1 MPLYIVAMICLVG
14 LHQPTCASHAPPD
27 SLYRSQPQQS
37 ISAYLGTTGPGLVY
51 NCVLSQSNR
60 LILRIGG
67 QYAAYRQT
75 VRLRAASDSYI
86 QIKPDITI
94 GQALASLKWHPF
106 PKSSFFVTGGVGYT
120 WHPDMRFMLQAENK
134 LDLDGLVMTPEDV
147 GTVDIG
153 FRWHPV
159 VGYLGWGFGR
169 SLPNK
174 RFGVGV
180 EMGVFY
186 LGKPSVNL
194 DYEGF
199 LETTTI
205 DEQVPIVERNL
216 SNYRYLPTLNLTF
229 SYTLTNPGK
238 RTQSV
243 N

>member
-1 MPLYIVAMICLVG
+1 MTYLVG
-14 LHQPTCASHAPPD
+14 FNQPAFATHVPPD
-27 SLYRSQPQQS
+27 SLRRVQPQQS
-37 ISAYLGTTGPGLVY
+37 ISAYVGTTGPGLLY
-51 NCVLSQSNR
+51 NRVLSQSNR
-60 LILRIGG
+60 LTLRVGG

-75 VRLRAASDSYI
+75 VRLKASSDSYI
-86 QIKPDITI
+86 QINPDITI
-94 GQALASLKWHPF
+94 GLALASLKWHPF
-106 PKSSFFVTGGVGYT
+106 QKSSFFITGGVGYT
-120 WHPDMRFMLQAENK
+120 WHPDMRFTLSAENK

-147 GTVDIG
+147 GIVTIG

-169 SLPNK
+169 SFPNK
-174 RFGVGV
+174 RFGAGV

-216 SNYRYLPTLNLTF
+216 SNYRYLPTLNLTL
-229 SYTLTNPGK
+229 SYTLINARK
-238 RTQSV
+238 RIQLV